1 MYILL
6 FPSCILQCILL
17 LDVSKK
23 DTSALLE
30 QDQSEGFMESSSLY
44 LSFSQRGVLRERK
57 RKENRFYQWSSFRED
72 SEFKIKIDFEVKQY
86 FTRKFKGSSVI
97 NSM

>member
-30 QDQSEGFMESSSLY
+30 QDQSDGFMESSSLY
-44 LSFSQRGVLRERK
+44 LSFSQGGVLREK
-57 RKENRFYQWSSFRED
+57 K
-72 SEFKIKIDFEVKQY
+72 KGKQVL
-86 FTRKFKGSSVI
+86 SVVVI
-97 NSM
+97 QRRLGIQDKD